1 MSNKEK
7 RERVKERLRKRV
19 EAATEFLVKKSEKE
33 LPTIKT
39 SNQSIITSEQSTK
52 KIIHLLL
59 DSMIIHEII
68 NNENIVEELTKKI
81 QGTEKNL
88 VLVDRILIETIHME
102 KQEYSVSLTQ
112 DQIIKSLRKIGTVK
126 KIQIDYADKEMLKA
140 REIFDSKKYVN
151 EEGVPLS
158 VTDCILLQMH
168 LTEQVQLITRD
179 RLLIKAAEIEGVPIT
194 PI

>member
-1 MSNKEK
+1 MSK
-7 RERVKERLRKRV
+7 RERRKERDRKRRE
-19 EAATEFLVKKSEKE
+19 EATKFLDKKSEKE

-39 SNQSIITSEQSTK
+39 SEQSTK
-52 KIIHLLL
+52 KITHLLL

-68 NNENIVEELTKKI
+68 NNENIIENLTKKI

-102 KQEYSVSLTQ
+102 KEEYSVSLIQ
-112 DQIIKSLRKIGTVK
+112 DQIIESVRKIGTVK
-126 KIQIDYADKEMLKA
+126 KIQIDHADKEMIKA

-151 EEGVPLS
+151 EEGIPLS
-158 VTDCILLQMH
+158 ETDCILLQMH
-168 LTEQVQLITRD
+168 LTKRVQLITRD
-179 RLLIKAAEIEGVPIT
+179 RLLIKAAEAEGVPIT

>member
-1 MSNKEK
+1 MSK
-7 RERVKERLRKRV
+7 RERRKEKDRKRRE
-19 EAATEFLVKKSEKE
+19 EATKFLDKKSEKE
-33 LPTIKT
+33 LSTIKI
-39 SNQSIITSEQSTK
+39 SNQNIKTSEQSTE
-52 KIIHLLL
+52 KITYLLL

-68 NNENIVEELTKKI
+68 NNENIVEKLTKKI

-102 KQEYSVSLTQ
+102 KQEYSMSLTQ

-126 KIQIDYADKEMLKA
+126 KIQIDHADKEMIKA

-151 EEGVPLS
+151 EKGVPLS

-179 RLLIKAAEIEGVPIT
+179 RLLIKAANTEGVPIT

>member
-7 RERVKERLRKRV
+7 RERAKERLRKRV
-19 EAATEFLVKKSEKE
+19 EAATEFVGKKTKKE
-33 LPTIKT
+33 LPTIKI
-39 SNQSIITSEQSTK
+39 SNQSIKTSEQSTK
-52 KIIHLLL
+52 KITHLLL

-68 NNENIVEELTKKI
+68 NNENIVEKLTKKI

-112 DQIIKSLRKIGTVK
+112 DQIIKSLRKVGTVK

-151 EEGVPLS
+151 EEGIPLS

-168 LTEQVQLITRD
+168 LTKQVQLITRD
-179 RLLIKAAEIEGVPIT
+179 SLLIKAAEAEGVPIT

>member
-1 MSNKEK
+1 MSKREK
-7 RERVKERLRKRV
+7 RERRKVREDKKRKE
-19 EAATEFLVKKSEKE
+19 ATKFLDKKSEKE
-33 LPTIKT
+33 LPTIKI
-39 SNQSIITSEQSTK
+39 SNQSIKTSEQSTE

-68 NNENIVEELTKKI
+68 NNENIVEKLTKKI

-88 VLVDRILIETIHME
+88 VLVDRILIEIIHME
-102 KQEYSVSLTQ
+102 KQEYGVSLTQ
-112 DQIIKSLRKIGTVK
+112 DQIIESLRKIGTVK

-151 EEGVPLS
+151 EKGVPLS

-168 LTEQVQLITRD
+168 LTERVQLITLD
-179 RLLIKAAEIEGVPIT
+179 RLLIKAAEVEGVPIT